1 MPEPK
6 GNNRRGNTPIFD
18 DVQKAAKGDM
28 PKNPIVA
35 GPNRTLRAKEYEAKI
50 DDLFFNVM
58 KQLAGSPGTV
68 SDAAVIIAYGNT
80 VSAKTGDLADKDK
93 HVRKAVDWITS
104 GTDNPYMALGFA
116 VLPMVAQIIRNHEME
131 APVRVGLRIPFTQRT
146 FKVPFRIRLRN
157 PFLRRFTQ
165 PGNEFTARVMTQPDI
180 MRGLMSAG
188 IDVAYP
194 GYERSAE

>member
-1 MPEPK
+1 MPEP
-6 GNNRRGNTPIFD
+6 RGNRKGSTPIFD
-18 DVQKAAKGDM
+18 DVKAANGDM
-28 PKNPIVA
+28 PKNVIVN
-35 GPNRTLRAKEYEAKI
+35 GPNRTERAKNYEAKI

-68 SDAAVIIAYGNT
+68 PDAAVIIAYGNT
-80 VSAKTGDLADKDK
+80 VAAKTGDLADQDK

-131 APVRVGLRIPFTQRT
+131 APLRVGLRIPFTQRT

-165 PGNEFTARVMTQPDI
+165 QGDEFTARVMTQPDI
-180 MRGLMSAG
+180 MRGLQSAG